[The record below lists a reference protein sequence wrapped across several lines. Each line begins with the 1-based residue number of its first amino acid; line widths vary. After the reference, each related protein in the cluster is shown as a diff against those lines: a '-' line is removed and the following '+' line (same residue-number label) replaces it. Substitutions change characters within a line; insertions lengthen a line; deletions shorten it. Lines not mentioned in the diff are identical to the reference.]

1 MAIVSFKDVSFQYP
15 NGFSAVE
22 NVTFEIEQGEKIAIV
37 GQNGAGKTTTVKMM
51 NGLLKPTKGD
61 VIVDNMNTKDKT
73 TAQLSRVTGYVFQ
86 NPDEQ
91 IFHNTVREEIEY
103 GPKNLGF
110 DTNLIDEKVKW
121 AAEICGLTDDLEE
134 NPYNLPLSIRKFV
147 TIASVLAMNE
157 KVLVLDEPTAGQ
169 DLKGI
174 KRLEDILLE
183 FVVNNFKKV
192 FVMAHKN
199 LLKVDTALNIFRDED
214 LLNESM
220 LKQPYISNLVKQ
232 LDIKEHIISQDALVD
247 YLAKSN

>member
-1 MAIVSFKDVSFQYP
+1 M
-15 NGFSAVE
+15 GFNADL
-22 NVTFEIEQGEKIAIV
+22 IE
-37 GQNGAGKTTTVKMM
+37 
-51 NGLLKPTKGD
+51 
-61 VIVDNMNTKDKT
+61 
-73 TAQLSRVTGYVFQ
+73 
-86 NPDEQ
+86 
-91 IFHNTVREEIEY
+91 
-103 GPKNLGF
+103 
-110 DTNLIDEKVKW
+110 EKVKW

-183 FVVNNFKKV
+183 LEQMGVTVITITHDMEFVVNNFKKV

-199 LLKVDTALNIFRDED
+199 LLKVDTALNVFRDED

-220 LKQPYISNLVKQ
+220 LKQPYISNLVKE
-232 LDIKEHIISQDALVD
+232 LDIKEHIISQNALVE